1 MERIVSST
9 RPQIVPFIQVSS
21 PTYFRK
27 INNIVWSLTLFV
39 FLIGFYIGLIPFMCG
54 LCLARLRNSIADEIA
69 LKTNNIELEES
80 LVNINNDKDQFF
92 HCFMNNT
99 TFDELE
105 ILLKKQQ
112 YQLKQDQI
120 FKNIRTIL
128 NCLSIINLIIAF
140 VIWSGLKLI
149 IFNSFITFLL
159 LFGSI
164 CVVNQIHMIY
174 FQLSVLITYTFVS
187 FPSFYI
193 IIIDMIELNQRQT

>member
-54 LCLARLRNSIADEIA
+54 LCLARLRNSIADETA

-80 LVNINNDKDQFF
+80 LTPSSTYLRKINNIVCSWTLFIFLMGLHIGLSPFICGFSFARLHNNIVVEITLKTNNIKLEESLVNINNEKDQCF
-92 HCFMNNT
+92 HCFINNT

-105 ILLKKQQ
+105 ILQ
-112 YQLKQDQI
+112 
-120 FKNIRTIL
+120 
-128 NCLSIINLIIAF
+128 
-140 VIWSGLKLI
+140 
-149 IFNSFITFLL
+149 
-159 LFGSI
+159 
-164 CVVNQIHMIY
+164 
-174 FQLSVLITYTFVS
+174 
-187 FPSFYI
+187 
-193 IIIDMIELNQRQT
+193 